1 MGGHTCSLIV
11 ELGKITQF
19 KGYIVN
25 TFEGDGGKTPFF
37 HNPRPYREETSTPKK
52 YVGRLKTVREGS

>member
-1 MGGHTCSLIV
+1 MLPHCGTGEDHAA
-11 ELGKITQF
+11 

-37 HNPRPYREETSTPKK
+37 HNPRLYRAETSTPKK
-52 YVGRLKTVREGS
+52 YVGRLKAVRKGL